1 MIFTVNLDQVTIIG
15 EDFEGYIKK
24 FDVNFIPYALS
35 INDKVHK
42 FITSTHFSIGSICPG
57 HWPRWVY
64 Y

>member
-35 INDKVHK
+35 INDKVY
-42 FITSTHFSIGSICPG
+42 INLL
-57 HWPRWVY
+57 PRHISL
-64 Y
+64 